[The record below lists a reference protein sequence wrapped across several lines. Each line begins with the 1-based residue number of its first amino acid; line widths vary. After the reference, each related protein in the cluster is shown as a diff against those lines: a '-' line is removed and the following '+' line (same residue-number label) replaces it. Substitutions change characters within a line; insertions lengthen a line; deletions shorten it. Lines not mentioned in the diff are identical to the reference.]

1 MVRGVSW
8 SIYWYLFMRSTDL
21 NLSAP
26 LTWVFWISLGVH
38 YSPPPIPHC
47 WESHNQNS
55 YLKLKPHSIFRVTL
69 FVWKKLRQT
78 KAESIWKLNYKSD
91 TCIALY
97 IARVIRKW
105 KCHGQTGTK
114 HVSCSVSVLSLS
126 LSKNPEM
133 AKQNQESTPC
143 SFAAFC
149 LNKRIQSIAMQ

>member
-78 KAESIWKLNYKSD
+78 KAESFWKLNYKYCVVLSPSD
-91 TCIALY
+91 PKVEMS
-97 IARVIRKW
+97 RPN
-105 KCHGQTGTK
+105 GDQ
-114 HVSCSVSVLSLS
+114 SCQLLSLS
-126 LSKNPEM
+126 TVTVTQQKSWNGKAKPAEHAMFFWGLLS
-133 AKQNQESTPC
+133 
-143 SFAAFC
+143 
-149 LNKRIQSIAMQ
+149 